1 MHIEAFSRGKI
12 HASPQENED
21 AFVLV
26 PHHLYAVIDGATDR
40 LGTRYNGIYAGRYA
54 ALLVKQTIEDLFM
67 RHNRK
72 LPDLAVL
79 LTAINQR
86 FQQAYR
92 DHGILEQARD
102 NATYRFTA
110 TLALVE
116 QQADHIDLTLVGDS
130 GIRIS
135 GSHLFQMT
143 KDLDH
148 ITALLRQAGWKF
160 LLRLDMDSDE
170 REKASR
176 LLCFQGLDFIAGADQ
191 SWFDNKA
198 VAAIRSQAMAQAIHD
213 LPHVP
218 PSLILHLLDHGIVHG
233 QHVYQNSE
241 ATCLGYAA
249 IDGFDIPKSLIQTH
263 RMASDQV
270 HSIELFSDGYFN
282 PPADFGISAWEAS
295 HREVERIDP
304 AKVERWLGQKG
315 TTPAQWTDDR
325 TYLGIRSA
333 L

>member
-1 MHIEAFSRGKI
+1 MQIEAFSRGKI
-12 HASPQENED
+12 HASPHENED

-40 LGTRYNGIYAGRYA
+40 LGTRYNGMYAGRYA

-67 RHNRK
+67 RHDRK
-72 LPDLAVL
+72 LPELPVL
-79 LTAINQR
+79 LAAINQR
-86 FQQAYR
+86 FQVAYR
-92 DHGILEQARD
+92 DHGILEQARS

-116 QQADHIDLTLVGDS
+116 QHTDHVDLTLVGDS
-130 GIRIS
+130 GIRIN
-135 GSHLFQMT
+135 GTQLFQMT

-148 ITALLRQAGWKF
+148 ITALLRQAGWQF
-160 LLRLDMDSDE
+160 LLRLYMNNDE

-176 LLCFQGLDFIAGADQ
+176 LLCLQGLEFIASVDQ
-191 SWFDNKA
+191 NWFHEKA
-198 VAAIRSQAMAQAIHD
+198 ISDIRNQAMAQAVHD

-218 PSLILHLLDHGIVHG
+218 APLILHLLDHGILHG

-263 RMASDQV
+263 QLPSDGIRC
-270 HSIELFSDGYFN
+270 IELFSDGYFE
-282 PPADFGISAWEAS
+282 PPANFGIAAWEAS
-295 HREVERIDP
+295 HQEVERIDP
-304 AKVERWLGQKG
+304 AKVLHWLGQKG

-325 TYLGIRSA
+325 TYLGIR
-333 L
+333 LTL